1 MKKEG
6 IQCEKL
12 GESCDI
18 IQESYK
24 YIIYEEFQR
33 SLFSIKTYK
42 RFDYYML
49 SNKQFPWKFF
59 LKKPQDSDINEYGT
73 TFNSYAQIFKMLEQR
88 KI

>member
-49 SNKQFPWKFF
+49 SNKQFP
-59 LKKPQDSDINEYGT
+59 
-73 TFNSYAQIFKMLEQR
+73 
-88 KI
+88 